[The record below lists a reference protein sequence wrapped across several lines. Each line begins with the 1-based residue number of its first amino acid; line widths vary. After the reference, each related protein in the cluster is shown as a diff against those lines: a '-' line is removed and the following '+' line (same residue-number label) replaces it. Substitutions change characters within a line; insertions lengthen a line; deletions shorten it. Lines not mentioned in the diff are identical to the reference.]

1 MSIQQALQKK
11 IDESKRA
18 LDGSIDDTIY
28 RREHSKRIELINW
41 VLENMKK
48 PDIQICDLIESK
60 MNEIILKINQTR
72 EIFEAD
78 KLHSELRILD
88 WIFYQVCSNE
98 IKQFERLRNKSNLR
112 SITLKQQSLLSL
124 LLPLL
129 LPTSL

>member
-60 MNEIILKINQTR
+60 MNEIILKINQTY

-88 WIFYQVCSNE
+88 WILYQVCKNE
-98 IKQFERLRNKSNLR
+98 IK
-112 SITLKQQSLLSL
+112 
-124 LLPLL
+124 
-129 LPTSL
+129 